1 MMIVQVYRFTQNF
14 TAGILKD
21 MVIADNQ
28 LTFGSKKDAM
38 AWFEGVN
45 KNNEIGECDY
55 YVTDFEK
62 IGVAEVGVY

>member
-1 MMIVQVYRFTQNF
+1 MIVDVYGFTQNF
-14 TAGILKD
+14 TAGILKG

-55 YVTDFEK
+55 FVTDFEK
-62 IGVAEVGVY
+62 LGVTEIGVTV